1 MTSQI
6 QDQVQNYEICSKI
19 VDKAKTTSRC
29 RIVVANDLKIAVNQC
44 ALKKELNH
52 SIYTVITFM
61 NILQTNKLSR
71 RLAYR

>member
-6 QDQVQNYEICSKI
+6 QVQDQVQNYEICFKI

-52 SIYTVITFM
+52 ST
-61 NILQTNKLSR
+61 Q
-71 RLAYR
+71 